1 MLLCDHQTEEQEE
14 YSAAFSFQRAAGRC
28 EAAGNRRRNGLAR
41 ANRTGANRSMGDGAG
56 DPLTKGRRVM
66 ARKRGRASAKPGG
79 TAGVFRLLSL
89 QQRSRG
95 KGFSFCLILSQLRN
109 EFRN

>member
-1 MLLCDHQTEEQEE
+1 M
-14 YSAAFSFQRAAGRC
+14 FSFQRAAGRC
-28 EAAGNRRRNGLAR
+28 EVAGSRRGNGLAR

-66 ARKRGRASAKPGG
+66 ARKRGRESAKPGG